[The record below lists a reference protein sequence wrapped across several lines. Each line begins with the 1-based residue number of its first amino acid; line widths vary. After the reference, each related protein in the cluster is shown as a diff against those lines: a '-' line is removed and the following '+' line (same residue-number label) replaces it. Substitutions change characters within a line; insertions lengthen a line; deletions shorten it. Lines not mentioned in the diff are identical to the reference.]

1 MCSDPEFGVAA
12 YLVDNGGWPAFAIAP
27 RARIV
32 QNGILMFSY
41 RHAFHAGNHAD
52 VLKHF
57 IQVQLH
63 KYMNQKDTAY
73 TYIDTHAGAGVY
85 ALDSAQAVKSGEYVD
100 GIARLWGRDDLPPAL
115 AEYVDL
121 VRTLNPSGKLRW
133 YPGSPWVADAAARP
147 QDRLRLFELHPADIR
162 VLGENVRKLEAH
174 QAEQGERARGRRILV
189 DHADGFQGLKALLPP
204 PSRRA
209 LVLVDPPYEVKLDY
223 KYVRDA
229 LEEALKRFPAGMYAV
244 WYPVLQRMES
254 REFADRLKRLPAKE
268 WLHVTLSVAG
278 PRADGNG
285 LHSSGMF
292 ILNPPYTLEPI
303 LRETMPYL
311 VQTLGQDAGATFRI
325 EKGTQLTGAVGAR
338 GGMAGTARQPVG
350 NARRASPLSG
360 GGSLRLPGQAFGD
373 GARGRKQGEGEGEGE
388 HGSPAA
394 GTARTPRAQT
404 AERSPRPLRSDDA
417 ARGERA
423 ASGPRGA
430 GTGGRP
436 PARGARTDGPAGADG
451 RPQSRNA
458 RSDESAGTGGRTS
471 SRGPRSD
478 AAGKEG
484 RTPARGPRT
493 EGADKD
499 GRTSPRAPF
508 KRNGSGRS

>member
-1 MCSDPEFGVAA
+1 
-12 YLVDNGGWPAFAIAP
+12 
-27 RARIV
+27 
-32 QNGILMFSY
+32 MFSY

-85 ALDSAQAVKSGEYVD
+85 ALDSAQAVKSGEYID
-100 GIARLWGRDDLPPAL
+100 GIGRLWGRDDLPPAL

-121 VRTLNPSGKLRW
+121 VGKLNPSGKLRW
-133 YPGSPWVADAAARP
+133 YPGSPWVADAEARLE
-147 QDRLRLFELHPADIR
+147 DRLRLFELHPADIR
-162 VLGENVRKLEAH
+162 VLADNVRKLEAH
-174 QAEQGERARGRRILV
+174 HAEQGERARGRRILV
-189 DHADGFQGLKALLPP
+189 DHADGFHGLKALLPP

-223 KYVRDA
+223 KHVRDA

-244 WYPVLQRMES
+244 WYPGLQRMES
-254 REFADRLKRLPAKE
+254 RQFPDRLKRLPAKE

-292 ILNPPYTLEPI
+292 ILNPPYTLEAT

-311 VQTLGQDAGATFRI
+311 VQVLGQDAGATFRI
-325 EKGTQLTGAVGAR
+325 EKGTQVTGTVPAL
-338 GGMAGTARQPVG
+338 GGPRKPVG

-360 GGSLRLPGQAFGD
+360 GGSLRLPGQPFGD
-373 GARGRKQGEGEGEGE
+373 DPRTRKEGEGAEG
-388 HGSPAA
+388 
-394 GTARTPRAQT
+394 RPRA
-404 AERSPRPLRSDDA
+404 
-417 ARGERA
+417 
-423 ASGPRGA
+423 
-430 GTGGRP
+430 
-436 PARGARTDGPAGADG
+436 
-451 RPQSRNA
+451 
-458 RSDESAGTGGRTS
+458 
-471 SRGPRSD
+471 
-478 AAGKEG
+478 
-484 RTPARGPRT
+484 PRT
-493 EGADKD
+493 EAKPA
-499 GRTSPRAPF
+499 PRAPS